1 MTATAPPTAAEIAR
15 HLELFIAKDQ
25 VTELRALNVGGPR
38 RTVAGWFDGRHL
50 FDMART
56 AVALTRQATGVY
68 FIPNPVRP
76 DLLARCPNRAE
87 EYRRDRMQLTT
98 DADILERRY
107 LIVDLDRCDGNGD
120 QSSTDAEVQDAV
132 DAADAVATELQLD
145 GWRTP
150 LKAMSGNGVHL
161 FFPLSS
167 PLPPKYPAHEPDHLR
182 DVLDLFKGWRF
193 RDRVKVDG
201 TTFNASRII
210 KLPGTWARKGEA
222 TADRPHRLAKILEIP
237 DDWNATTATAAH
249 AADPGNRSHVRPEGP
264 HADADA
270 GGGGDAAGDRPG

>member
-1 MTATAPPTAAEIAR
+1 MIDPAPPTAADLAR
-15 HLELFIAKDQ
+15 QLELFVAKNQ

-50 FDMART
+50 QDMART
-56 AVALTRQATGVY
+56 ALALTRQASGVY
-68 FIPNPVRP
+68 FIPNPVHP
-76 DLLARCPNRAE
+76 DLLARCPNRGE
-87 EYRRDRMQLTT
+87 EVTSGRVKLTKDT
-98 DADILERRY
+98 DILERRF

-120 QSSTDAEVQDAV
+120 QSATDSEVQDAI
-132 DAADAVATELQLD
+132 DAADAIAAEFQCD
-145 GWRTP
+145 GWRKP

-167 PLPPKYPAHEPDHLR
+167 PLPAKFPAHEPDHLQA
-182 DVLDLFKGWRF
+182 VLDLYGDWRF
-193 RDRVKVDG
+193 RGRVKVDS

-237 DDWNATTATAAH
+237 DDWNTHAAAH
-249 AADPGNRSHVRPEGP
+249 TADSGNRPDVLPEGL

-270 GGGGDAAGDRPG
+270 GGGVLATGDRAR